1 MTGTYTFKRGEP
13 IAIDLVVDAPGT
25 YDPATLTIVAKIKP
39 AAGQGSP
46 PPAATPATVTM
57 ASAFHPAATGVSAYW
72 QLTAP
77 GSAFATPGLYIADA
91 EIFDGSTV
99 LQVTDPILIKLVES
113 VTPA

>member
-1 MTGTYTFKRGEP
+1 
-13 IAIDLVVDAPGT
+13 
-25 YDPATLTIVAKIKP
+25 
-39 AAGQGSP
+39 
-46 PPAATPATVTM
+46 
-57 ASAFHPAATGVSAYW
+57 
-72 QLTAP
+72 LTAP